1 MGKIRRQTA
10 SVPRGLIRAVVV
22 LIFMFL
28 PLLVTSCSDSD
39 STTKTPSPPGGE
51 TLSFLKAHYRTSH
64 NSYSGNLDNG
74 YRGSIIQQL
83 DAGLRFVELD
93 IHCEIDGDNVSFIVG
108 HSDPKQYVD
117 RTHGNPDSYDAEDWV
132 NVVTKWVHDNQ
143 PREPVILAFDWK
155 KDKDNDTPKAL
166 EALHNF
172 FAHTEEP
179 SEMDAVCYPK
189 DFDADTILDYPGKIL
204 VVLSGNEDVRQYYS
218 DNYCFTNSQCSDK
231 NAHPV
236 AHMFVEYQA
245 GNTKVS
251 DGEFFY
257 ARAADDKG
265 SCDWAQGVEDEHFTR
280 LWLVTNDSCKWDET
294 ETTWKGPNLP
304 ATNFPYFGWYA
315 RYTHGLE
322 AIPIF
327 EFGDVD
333 WKSPHSPGKGSN
345 PDVAVNNLGHVV
357 EVHKSQNSDH
367 LYYSIGN
374 ISEDGH
380 SIKWDT
386 ENQNYT
392 DDRIHGTTPSV
403 AIVDH
408 LNAYDQLLLIEIHV
422 DDVDDP
428 KLYYRFGLIGTDG
441 GKLTGKITWQGEN
454 WTHYDDGNHPSVAI
468 NEDKMVVEV
477 HEGSKD
483 YKDLWYNVGG
493 FDGEE
498 FSWGWNW
505 VARKYNTGVR
515 PTVALHGNLIFE
527 AHYDLGN
534 PSPSDFTAPCLFSQI
549 GLLNASAKYI
559 EWKWEN
565 PDPDKTNEPTYPFP
579 IDESGSLYPSV
590 ALYSKGAVEAHMSS
604 GGGIWWRM
612 GKTSNSVMAVG
623 PTKDIQDTYSD
634 VSASGTKISI
644 AASDTHVVLA
654 FINDNNI
661 YYMVGL
667 LK

>member
-1 MGKIRRQTA
+1 MGKIRTQTE
-10 SVPRGLIRAVVV
+10 SVARGLIRAVAV

-39 STTKTPSPPGGE
+39 STTPSPPPGGD
-51 TLSFLKAHYRTSH
+51 TLSFLKSHYRVSH

-83 DAGLRFVELD
+83 DAGLRFVEFD
-93 IHCEIDGDNVSFIVG
+93 IHCEIDGDNVAFIVG
-108 HSDPKQYVD
+108 HSHPRQYVD
-117 RTHGNPDSYDAEDWV
+117 LTHGNPDSY
-132 NVVTKWVHDNQ
+132 NVINWINIVKKWVQKNQ
-143 PREPVILAFDWK
+143 PGEPVILAFDWK
-155 KDKDNDTPKAL
+155 NDKDNDTPKAL

-257 ARAADDKG
+257 ARAADDGG

-280 LWLVTNDSCKWDET
+280 LWEVTNDSCKWDET

-322 AIPIF
+322 AIPVF

-333 WKSPHSPGKGSN
+333 WKSPHSPRKGSN
-345 PDVAVNNLGHVV
+345 PDVAINNHGHVV
-357 EVHKSQNSDH
+357 EVHKSQSEDQ
-367 LYYSIGN
+367 LYYSVGN
-374 ISEDGH
+374 ISGDGK
-380 SIKWDT
+380 SIDWDD
-386 ENQNYT
+386 EFHDQNYT
-392 DDRIHGTTPSV
+392 HGTTPSV

-408 LNAYDQLLLIEIHV
+408 LNDKGDLLLIEIHE
-422 DDVDDP
+422 DGT
-428 KLYYRFGLIGTDG
+428 KNLYYRFGLISTDKD
-441 GKLTGKITWQGEN
+441 GKLTGEIKWQGED
-454 WTHYDDGNHPSVAI
+454 WDHYDDGNHPSVAI
-468 NEDKMVVEV
+468 NEENMVVEV
-477 HEGSKD
+477 HEGSDNK
-483 YKDLWYNVGG
+483 LWYNVGG
-493 FDGEE
+493 FDEQGT
-498 FSWGWNW
+498 FRWGN
-505 VARKYNTGVR
+505 RESDERNYNTGVR
-515 PTVALHGNLIFE
+515 PAVALHGNLIFE
-527 AHYDLGN
+527 AHNSSNHYLW
-534 PSPSDFTAPCLFSQI
+534 CQM

-559 EWKWEN
+559 DWKWEN
-565 PDPDKTNEPTYPFP
+565 PDPDKKNEPTYPLP
-579 IDESGSLYPSV
+579 IDESGSQYPSV

-634 VSASGTKISI
+634 VSASGTQISI
-644 AASDTHVVLA
+644 DASDTHVVLSY
-654 FINDNNI
+654 ISGDSNI
-661 YYMVGL
+661 YYMVGNL
-667 LK
+667 